1 MGRAVRAAVAGI
13 LIGLFVEHY
22 MWNGSTEKI
31 IQREKQRR
39 AGDEPD
45 RICGRK

>member
-13 LIGLFVEHY
+13 LIGLFCG
-22 MWNGSTEKI
+22 NGSTEKI